1 MGAERRA
8 PREPA
13 APREAGAPRESGAPA
28 AAGELSLL
36 AAFEELLRPR
46 SERVVRWVGDDAAVV
61 RARPFLVTS
70 VDAMVDGVH
79 FRLDHPGVTAADAGH
94 RALAAALSDLAAMG
108 ADPGEAYV
116 AMGVPGDLPADAVL
130 DCVRAMDELAARTQT
145 TIAGGD
151 LYRAPALTLS
161 VTVNGWAES
170 AEALVGRDGA
180 RPGDAVVV
188 TGPLGGAAAGLA
200 VLDGRARG
208 GEDLVRAYL
217 RPEPRL
223 AEGRALAA
231 LGATAMIDLSDGI
244 ATDARHLA
252 ARSGARIE
260 IDLDALPLAAGVADV
275 AAQLGLEPWE
285 PAASGGED
293 FELCAC
299 LPAHVDPP
307 PTVTRVGSVVAGEP
321 GVAFSAGG
329 YAREVRGY
337 EHRVG

>member
-1 MGAERRA
+1 MVGQAGA

-13 APREAGAPRESGAPA
+13 A
-28 AAGELSLL
+28 GELSLI
-36 AAFEELLRPR
+36 AAFERLLRPR

-61 RARPFLVTS
+61 RARPFAVTS

-116 AMGVPGDLPADAVL
+116 AMGVPEGFGSEPVL
-130 DCVRAMDELAARTQT
+130 DCVRAMEELAARTGT

-151 LYRAPALTLS
+151 LVRAPALTLA
-161 VTVNGWAES
+161 VTVNGWADS
-170 AEALVGRDGA
+170 ADALVGRDGA

-188 TGPLGGAAAGLA
+188 TGTLGAAAAGLA
-200 VLDGRARG
+200 ILDGRARG
-208 GEDLVRAYL
+208 DDALVRAYL

-223 AEGRALAA
+223 AEGRALGA
-231 LGATAMIDLSDGI
+231 LGATAMIDLSDGL
-244 ATDARHLA
+244 ATDAGHVA
-252 ARSGARIE
+252 ERSGVRIE
-260 IDLDALPLAAGVADV
+260 IDLEALPLAPGVAEV
-275 AAQLGLEPWE
+275 ASQLGLEPWE
-285 PAASGGED
+285 PAAAGGED

-299 LPAHVDPP
+299 VPAGVEPP
-307 PTVTRVGSVVAGEP
+307 PGTTRVGGVVAGEA
-321 GVAFSAGG
+321 GLELSAAGS
-329 YAREVRGY
+329 AREVRGY